1 MYNLPLLR
9 RPPAPGCL
17 VLSNHPQQSPRSPPC
32 TRQSS
37 WSSRPRA
44 RPRLCHGTGDRLTG
58 SAGSEVARG
67 GQRKEV
73 SHVILQDH
81 CILHDLHFTVA
92 TFSLY
97 FLRERASEREQTQV
111 LELSKSRTPLRRVGR
126 VSHVDGGQ
134 SEDLTLGPKR
144 GERSSAGGLGS
155 GGKGGAKKN
164 SQLDSDR
171 LPSLAERAVEGCGD
185 LLLFLLLRR
194 RSRGLPLPH
203 GGSLAP
209 ALAIEA
215 AQFSWLA
222 PICPIWVSNFFFFRG
237 ETHFMMLLAMV
248 LLCRRI

>member
-32 TRQSS
+32 MRQSS

-92 TFSLY
+92 TLSLY
-97 FLRERASEREQTQV
+97 FLREREREREREQTQV
-111 LELSKSRTPLRRVGR
+111 LELSKSKTPLRRVGR

-134 SEDLTLGPKR
+134 SQDLTLGPKR
-144 GERSSAGGLGS
+144 GERSSAGVAGERRE
-155 GGKGGAKKN
+155 GGGGQKN
-164 SQLDSDR
+164 SQLHSDR

-222 PICPIWVSNFFFFRG
+222 PICPIWVSTFFFSEGKR
-237 ETHFMMLLAMV
+237 AS
-248 LLCRRI
+248 

>member
-92 TFSLY
+92 TLSLY
-97 FLRERASEREQTQV
+97 FLRERERANTGFGVEQKQDAIAAGG
-111 LELSKSRTPLRRVGR
+111 KGQPRRWRAV
-126 VSHVDGGQ
+126 
-134 SEDLTLGPKR
+134 R
-144 GERSSAGGLGS
+144 GLDARPETSERSSAGGLGS
-155 GGKGGAKKN
+155 GGKGGGQKN

-222 PICPIWVSNFFFFRG
+222 PICPIWVSTFFFSEGKR
-237 ETHFMMLLAMV
+237 AS
-248 LLCRRI
+248 

>member
-1 MYNLPLLR
+1 M
-9 RPPAPGCL
+9 
-17 VLSNHPQQSPRSPPC
+17 LSNHPQQSPRSPPC

-44 RPRLCHGTGDRLTG
+44 RPRLCHGAGDRLTG
-58 SAGSEVARG
+58 SAGSEVAWG

-92 TFSLY
+92 TLSLY
-97 FLRERASEREQTQV
+97 FLRGERARANTGFGVEQKQDAIAAGGKGQPRRWRAVRGLDARPETSE
-111 LELSKSRTPLRRVGR
+111 G
-126 VSHVDGGQ
+126 
-134 SEDLTLGPKR
+134 
-144 GERSSAGGLGS
+144 SSAGGLGS
-155 GGKGGAKKN
+155 GGREGGGQKN

-209 ALAIEA
+209 ALEA

-222 PICPIWVSNFFFFRG
+222 PICPIWVFFIFQRG
-237 ETHFMMLLAMV
+237 SAHHDV
-248 LLCRRI
+248 VGDVVVVV